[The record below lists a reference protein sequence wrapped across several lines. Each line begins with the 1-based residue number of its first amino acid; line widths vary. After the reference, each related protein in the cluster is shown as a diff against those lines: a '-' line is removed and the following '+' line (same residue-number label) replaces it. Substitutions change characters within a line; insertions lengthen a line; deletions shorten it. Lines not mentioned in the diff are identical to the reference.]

1 MQLAAHA
8 KDVVALTDE
17 EKNRLQE
24 LLSDLNETEAFGAS
38 KPELEVYN
46 SKLFFLKIGF
56 YFSI

>member
-46 SKLFFLKIGF
+46 SNYSF
-56 YFSI
+56 